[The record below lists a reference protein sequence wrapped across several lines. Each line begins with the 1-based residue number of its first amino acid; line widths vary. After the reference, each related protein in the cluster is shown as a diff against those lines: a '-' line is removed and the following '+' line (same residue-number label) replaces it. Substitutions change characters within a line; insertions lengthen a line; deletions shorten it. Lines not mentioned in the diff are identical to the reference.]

1 VSISTSAA
9 NIKKKDNRKHNTL
22 TGKADV
28 DGFSCDR
35 PYLIRYIKTIFP
47 HTIIQRI
54 QQTSEHKG
62 CETIEKQGFVLY

>member
-1 VSISTSAA
+1 
-9 NIKKKDNRKHNTL
+9 L